1 MNQASQQDEIP
12 FATARVCPA
21 PSWTDPCQKTEQSVA
36 LDLDADQREA
46 NSAASQLHNA
56 RNLICYLQVVVD
68 EILQQSRNLQ
78 AGPMQ
83 EVRTIGGTG
92 SIEFEGLLERIKIN
106 HSQMDCLLETLQ
118 TTVQDLT
125 LVVQQDPIGQADHQ
139 RTDAFKIDELTS
151 DLIDRC
157 IFRLAKKNIEIS
169 KIGSP
174 NQIVTSD
181 RNLLNQV
188 LTNLITNAEDALSQI
203 VQDEKRISIEWK
215 SKDGWI
221 EISVRDNG
229 HGIPE
234 TITTR
239 VLDLGYSTKAQGD
252 GIGLTFCSK
261 TMQQLHGY
269 LEIAEPDS
277 HSGTVVT
284 LYLPCVEN

>member
-12 FATARVCPA
+12 FATAKGCPTPA
-21 PSWTDPCQKTEQSVA
+21 WTDPGQRTGQIVA
-36 LDLDADQREA
+36 SNLDADQSGA

-56 RNLICYLQVVVD
+56 RNLICYLQVLVD
-68 EILQQSRNLQ
+68 EILQQRRDLK

-83 EVRTIGGTG
+83 EVATIDEMGP
-92 SIEFEGLLERIKIN
+92 IELEGLLERIKNN
-106 HSQMDCLLETLQ
+106 HSQMDCLFETLQ

-125 LVVQQDPIGQADHQ
+125 HVVQQDPIRQADHQ
-139 RTDAFKIDELTS
+139 STDAFKIDELAS

-157 IFRLAKKNIEIS
+157 IFQLAEKNIEIS

-174 NQIVTSD
+174 NEIVKSD

-188 LTNLITNAEDALSQI
+188 LTNLITNAEDALSQTA
-203 VQDEKRISIEWK
+203 QDEKKISIEWK
-215 SKDGWI
+215 SEDGWI

-234 TITTR
+234 TIMTR
-239 VLDLGYSTKAQGD
+239 VLDLGYSTKAKGE
-252 GIGLTFCSK
+252 GIGLNFCSK

-269 LEIAEPDS
+269 LEIAEPVSDF
-277 HSGTVVT
+277 GTVVT
-284 LYLPCVEN
+284 LYLPCR